1 MDFEACG
8 SGCKEVQKFH
18 LRTAYGTFSS
28 HWRNEGV
35 PWAERERSMSM
46 RKFGTFEV
54 FTRDSLISIRG
65 GGNQKTT
72 LNRIISAIDGYQ
84 HDMLYFY
91 RTPIIHNQ
99 NMTRG

>member
-65 GGNQKTT
+65 AWKPKNDPQPHHF
-72 LNRIISAIDGYQ
+72 SD
-84 HDMLYFY
+84 
-91 RTPIIHNQ
+91 
-99 NMTRG
+99 